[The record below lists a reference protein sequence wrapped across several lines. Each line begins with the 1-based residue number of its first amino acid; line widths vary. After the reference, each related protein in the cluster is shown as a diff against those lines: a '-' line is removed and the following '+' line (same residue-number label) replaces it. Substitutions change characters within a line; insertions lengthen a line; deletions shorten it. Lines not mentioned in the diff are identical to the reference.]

1 MYSAPAKRTQKPW
14 LEIKLNTK
22 LICTDYVIIPFLSL
36 RLQCSLFSPNKVVI
50 VVLLGASHGV
60 LRHRVGLLRLWGD
73 DGVEDVQD
81 GDVLASDLELL
92 LHVLVDQLRVFRRAP
107 ALFFPGE
114 VAVVEFLQIL
124 GFNFRF
130 SAAV

>member
-1 MYSAPAKRTQKPW
+1 M
-14 LEIKLNTK
+14 
-22 LICTDYVIIPFLSL
+22 IIPFLSL

-81 GDVLASDLELL
+81 GDVLAGDLELL